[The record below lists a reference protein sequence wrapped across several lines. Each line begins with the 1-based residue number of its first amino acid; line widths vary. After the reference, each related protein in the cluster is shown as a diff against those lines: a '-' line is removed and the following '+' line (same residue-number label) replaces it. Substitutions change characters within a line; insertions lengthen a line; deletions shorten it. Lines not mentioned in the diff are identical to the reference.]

1 MVIRINGKDETIDR
15 PKNIMELIVGKGLVP
30 EHIVVEHNFR
40 IALKDEWFDIRLEE
54 NDNIEIIS
62 FVGGG

>member
-1 MVIRINGKDETIDR
+1 MIIKINGKDTMVDGFTNLTDVITNKR
-15 PKNIMELIVGKGLVP
+15 LVP
-30 EHIVVEHNFR
+30 DHIVIEYNFR
-40 IALKDEWFDIRLEE
+40 IIPKEEWADIKLKE

>member
-1 MVIRINGKDETIDR
+1 MIIKINGKDAKVDGLTNLTD
-15 PKNIMELIVGKGLVP
+15 LISGKELVP
-30 EHIVVEHNFR
+30 DHIVIEHNSR
-40 IALKDEWFDIRLEE
+40 IIPKEEWADIRLKE